1 MENAIVNTE
10 IQQETSAVLSMIERA
25 ASDPNVDVMKMEKLL
40 DMQERVLNR
49 QAESEFFRSLN
60 VCQSGMTRVS
70 TDRNNGQT
78 KSKYA
83 SYAALDRVL
92 RPIYT
97 DNGLCLSFDTEPS
110 GLDGILRV
118 VCYVSN
124 GNYTKRYSVDMP
136 ADGKGAKGGDVMTK
150 THATGAAASYG
161 MRYLLKMIFNV
172 AIGEDDTDG
181 NMPEA
186 KNQVLTID
194 KDQTFELMALINK
207 AGITPQQFC
216 EKGRVDSI
224 HELPAN
230 RFDAA
235 KNSLVRQIENKGE
248 AKSEN
253 IQ

>member
-1 MENAIVNTE
+1 MSNAIAKTE
-10 IQQETSAVLSMIERA
+10 IHQETSAVLSMIERA
-25 ASDPNVDVMKMEKLL
+25 ASDPGVDVIKMEKLL
-40 DMQERVLNR
+40 DMQERVLNK

-60 VCQSGMTRVS
+60 TCQSSMTRVS
-70 TDRNNGQT
+70 ADCYNGQT

-83 SYAALDRVL
+83 SYAALDRAL

-150 THATGAAASYG
+150 THATGAATAYG

-186 KNQVLTID
+186 NAPDITDSLLAIKESANFDELKKNYTDAYKANSSHKASVQ
-194 KDQTFELMALINK
+194 KIN
-207 AGITPQQFC
+207 
-216 EKGRVDSI
+216 
-224 HELPAN
+224 
-230 RFDAA
+230 AA
-235 KNSLVRQIENKGE
+235 KDARKNELSQ
-248 AKSEN
+248 
-253 IQ
+253 